1 MPEPPGVG
9 LPKGLPGAV
18 VDVGLAIFFLA
29 SFWFSDRVAC
39 TPGFYKFN
47 WGDVSSSAA
56 TSLILVK
63 LTLMETKHE
72 LLQVSIFI
80 N

>member
-9 LPKGLPGAV
+9 LPKGFPGAV
-18 VDVGLAIFFLA
+18 VDVGLAIFLCFVLVFL
-29 SFWFSDRVAC
+29 FDRVAC

-72 LLQVSIFI
+72 LL
-80 N
+80 